1 MRKVDINR
9 LLEILE
15 KCQDDTAVIQKCL
28 TESKIS
34 FLMEAID
41 EADMEEV
48 INAMRMGREHV
59 DVLKRYLDKQTPEF
73 KDAKNYADS
82 LSKALDTAQGEL
94 SKASLDTGE
103 MSSFFG
109 VKVTI
114 PQITKAAIALYTKAD
129 NFLAGIAGAILNIKE
144 NLVPLIKD
152 ADPESSLRSLAG
164 TGGIPTE
171 KDLEKGFHEVLKKS
185 LGGSAYGKLKS
196 FFGQS
201 LSGAEKKIMSTLPE
215 IDPDFLSKTMAGEL
229 LDAKVKDFGYDPPKE
244 DDTTLDN
251 LEDNLRDAVDVTDD
265 AVLIDDETPGELPPP
280 LPPEAAE
287 VEIDNAEEELRSAV
301 EDATEDPLPP
311 GAAVMSAIDSWSA
324 GLSKTSQKTLTAAG
338 RLDNLRDTVKKG
350 METAATAVET
360 EISKAIKAWRSE
372 NEETLIKSKRFAK
385 KNFDSLEKMIPQLAS
400 FMIKKMEESTGGITK
415 QKVRSYM
422 FKFLDR
428 RFRPSATG
436 LITEDYS
443 LGEMTYYRL
452 NKLAG
457 LK

>member
-244 DDTTLDN
+244 DDTTTSIFYDKEN
-251 LEDNLRDAVDVTDD
+251 GRVYWWDH
-265 AVLIDDETPGELPPP
+265 ETKSQELH
-280 LPPEAAE
+280 
-287 VEIDNAEEELRSAV
+287 V
-301 EDATEDPLPP
+301 
-311 GAAVMSAIDSWSA
+311 
-324 GLSKTSQKTLTAAG
+324 
-338 RLDNLRDTVKKG
+338 
-350 METAATAVET
+350 
-360 EISKAIKAWRSE
+360 
-372 NEETLIKSKRFAK
+372 
-385 KNFDSLEKMIPQLAS
+385 
-400 FMIKKMEESTGGITK
+400 
-415 QKVRSYM
+415 
-422 FKFLDR
+422 
-428 RFRPSATG
+428 
-436 LITEDYS
+436 
-443 LGEMTYYRL
+443 
-452 NKLAG
+452 
-457 LK
+457 